1 MLAQNF
7 IGCLEQSVKKHWEY
21 PAFSDYQ
28 GETFSY
34 GQAAERIAWF
44 HDIFRK
50 NHLKKG
56 DKIALVGR
64 NSSHWGMTYLAAI
77 MYGAVIVPILPDF
90 HADNIQHIVNHSD
103 AVLLFTSDTIYENLD
118 ETNMPHLDGI
128 FSLTDFRLLHCQK
141 KQLAQ
146 IMQKAAAPSNSENRA
161 PLTPDT
167 FSCESVENAELATIV
182 YTSGTTGFSK
192 GVMLNHNSL
201 LANILFAQKNMP
213 LKAGDTIVSFLP
225 LAHAYGCAFEFL
237 FPVCVGCHITFP
249 GKTPSPKIILQAFQ
263 DVKPRLILSVPLVIE
278 KIYHKKIK
286 PVLDKKLLHWFMKLP
301 PVESLMDKKIRQSLV
316 DAFGGNF
323 HEIVI
328 GGAAL
333 NEEVERFLKKIEF
346 PFTIGYGMTEC
357 GPLIGY
363 AAWDEHR
370 MHSVGRAIN
379 YLELKIN
386 SPDPQN
392 IVGNIL
398 VRGENVMLGYYK
410 NEEATQEV
418 LDDEGWLDTG
428 DLGLLDQDGF
438 IYIKGRSKNLLLG
451 PSGQNIYPEEI
462 EAQLNNLPYVQ
473 EAVVLEKEGKLY
485 ALVYPDLE
493 QVDAKD
499 LNESQV
505 KEKMEK
511 NRKTLNT
518 SLPAYS
524 AISKIEL
531 YPKEFEKTPTRKIKR
546 FLYKI

>member
-1 MLAQNF
+1 M
-7 IGCLEQSVKKHWEY
+7 
-21 PAFSDYQ
+21 
-28 GETFSY
+28 
-34 GQAAERIAWF
+34 
-44 HDIFRK
+44 
-50 NHLKKG
+50 
-56 DKIALVGR
+56 
-64 NSSHWGMTYLAAI
+64 
-77 MYGAVIVPILPDF
+77 PI
-90 HADNIQHIVNHSD
+90 
-103 AVLLFTSDTIYENLD
+103 
-118 ETNMPHLDGI
+118 
-128 FSLTDFRLLHCQK
+128 
-141 KQLAQ
+141 
-146 IMQKAAAPSNSENRA
+146 
-161 PLTPDT
+161 
-167 FSCESVENAELATIV
+167 
-182 YTSGTTGFSK
+182 
-192 GVMLNHNSL
+192 
-201 LANILFAQKNMP
+201 
-213 LKAGDTIVSFLP
+213 KAGDKIVSFLP

-237 FPVCVGCHITFP
+237 FPVSVGCHITFL

-263 DVKPRLILSVPLVIE
+263 EVKPRLILSVPLVIE

-286 PVLDKKLLHWFMKLP
+286 PVLDKTLMHWLMKLP
-301 PVESLMDKKIRQSLV
+301 PVENLMGKKIRQNLV
-316 DAFGGNF
+316 EAFGGNF

-363 AAWDEHR
+363 AAWDAHR
-370 MHSVGRAIN
+370 LHSVGRVIN

-386 SPDPQN
+386 SPDPQH

-418 LDDEGWLDTG
+418 LGEEGWLDTG

-451 PSGQNIYPEEI
+451 PSGQNIYPEEL
-462 EAQLNNLPYVQ
+462 EAQLNNLPYIQ
-473 EAVVLEKEGKLY
+473 ESVVLEKEGKLY

-493 QVDAKD
+493 LVDATG
-499 LNESQV
+499 LNETQV

-511 NRKTLNT
+511 NRKILNT